1 LLKIIVTGGAGFIGS
16 NVADRFIREGHKVV
30 VIDNLSTGIESNINK
45 KARFFRVD
53 IRSAVIDKIFEKA
66 KPDILCHHAAQIDV
80 RKSTDDPI
88 FDADVNILGSLNLL
102 NACVKHKV
110 KKVIFA
116 STGGAI
122 YGEQDYFPADEKHPA
137 RPLCPYGVTKL
148 TIEKYLHF
156 YRETHGLEYVSLRYA
171 NVYGPRQNPFGEAG
185 VVAIFAERLLSGK
198 KAVVFGDGKRTRDFV
213 FVDDV
218 VQANL
223 LALGYPK
230 SDVFNIGTG
239 IETDINSIFRILKKA
254 TGSEQKEIHAPP
266 KPGEQERSV
275 LDYSKARRLLKWKPK
290 YDISEGMAR
299 TVGFFQEAKRHV
311 TANAQV

>member
-1 LLKIIVTGGAGFIGS
+1 MKIIVTGGAGFIGS
-16 NVADRFIREGHKVV
+16 NVADRFIQEGHKVT
-30 VIDNLSTGIESNINK
+30 VIDNLSTGIESNVNK

-53 IRSAVIDKIFEKA
+53 IRSAVIDKIFEKV
-66 KPDILCHHAAQIDV
+66 KPDVLCHHAAQIDV

-102 NACVKHKV
+102 KACVKHKV

-122 YGEQDYFPADEKHPA
+122 YGHQDYFPADEKHPA
-137 RPLCPYGVTKL
+137 KPLCPYGVAKL

-156 YRETHGLEYVSLRYA
+156 HREIHGLEYVSLRYA

-198 KAVVFGDGKRTRDFV
+198 KAVIFGDGKRTRDFV
-213 FVDDV
+213 FVNDV

-223 LALGYPK
+223 LALDYPK
-230 SDVFNIGTG
+230 SDIFNIGTG
-239 IETDINSIFRILKKA
+239 IETDINAIFRTLKKA
-254 TGSEQKEIHAPP
+254 TGSRQKKIHAPP

-275 LDYSKARRLLKWKPK
+275 LDYSKAKRLLQWKPRCRL
-290 YDISEGMAR
+290 SEGMAR
-299 TVGFFQEAKRHV
+299 TVEFFQEKKYV
-311 TANAQV
+311 GANA

>member
-1 LLKIIVTGGAGFIGS
+1 MKIMVTGGAGFIGS
-16 NVADRFIREGHKVV
+16 NVADRFIREDHKVT
-30 VIDNLSTGIESNINK
+30 VIDNLSTGVESNLNK
-45 KARFFRVD
+45 KARFFKVD
-53 IRSAVIDKIFEKA
+53 IRSAVIGKIFEKA

-102 NACVKHKV
+102 NACVRHKV

-137 RPLCPYGVTKL
+137 DPLSPYGVTKL

-156 YRETHGLEYVSLRYA
+156 YRETYGLDYVSLRYA

-185 VVAIFAERLLSGK
+185 VVAIFAEKLLSGK
-198 KAVVFGDGKRTRDFV
+198 EAVINGEGKQTRDFV

-218 VQANL
+218 VEANL
-223 LALGYPK
+223 LALRYPK
-230 SDVFNIGTG
+230 SDIFNIGTG
-239 IETDINSIFRILKKA
+239 IETDINSIFRTLKKSA
-254 TGSEQKEIHAPP
+254 GSRQKEIHAPP

-275 LDYSKARRLLKWKPK
+275 LDHSKAEALLKWKPE
-290 YDISEGMAR
+290 YELSEGMAR
-299 TVGFFQEAKRHV
+299 TVEFFQKTERRVAASH
-311 TANAQV
+311 